1 MQTDDTVYAFE
12 FKFKLNGTAAEAL
25 RQIGEKGYL
34 IPYAL
39 SGKKLVK
46 VGVSFSKETRNVEEV
61 SVESVR

>member
-1 MQTDDTVYAFE
+1 MVLGSLHDCADDALVQT
-12 FKFKLNGTAAEAL
+12 
-25 RQIGEKGYL
+25 GEKGYL

-61 SVESVR
+61 RVEK